1 MPESGPDLR
10 IAVLSDNGI
19 ERDARILKE
28 IAWAEDHYATVH
40 SFSLRQRG
48 EAPVAERL
56 LDHARFRASHKAMS
70 KSQAQA
76 AMAGIPSL
84 RRGQPPEI
92 TLKRAQLVLVLLLVL
107 SIFLALGATFARLP
121 VWPAATLGIATLACA
136 VLVFWVRARHR
147 SLARMTEISPKTGAP
162 VPILDAW
169 SSQYKQSHALTQ
181 LVEEAIRTDGPYDIL
196 HCHELVALEAGAA
209 IKRRHGGKLIWDTH
223 EIYED
228 MAEPDPGL
236 AAVARKT
243 IREAAPDVD
252 GVITVNDSIVGYYR
266 DTHPDLPEATVVM
279 NATPRSEMPRDDG
292 RLREASC
299 FGAETRIL
307 LFQGGLTIH
316 RGLQAL
322 VRSAADYPQGWGLVV
337 LGNGVL
343 KDELRGLADRVNADT
358 GEERVRFLPA
368 VPNAELAA
376 WTAGADLG
384 VIPYEN
390 VALNHWYCSPNKLWE
405 YPAAGVPFI
414 APRHHFIRRL
424 VDEYGT
430 GFLFASDFEAADIA
444 RTVSKIDEAA
454 LARARDAIPRFLDE
468 MSWETFTPR
477 IGDLY
482 ERVSLPQRADPT

>member
-1 MPESGPDLR
+1 MPDPGLRQDLR

-28 IAWAEDHYATVH
+28 IAWAEGRYTTVH

-48 EAPVAERL
+48 EAPVAEHL
-56 LDHARFRASHKAMS
+56 SDHARFRASHKAMS

-76 AMAGIPSL
+76 AMAGIPALSA
-84 RRGQPPEI
+84 GKTPEI
-92 TLKRAQLVLVLLLVL
+92 TLKRVQTALAALAGLTLLLGL
-107 SIFLALGATFARLP
+107 LYTFAGLP
-121 VWPAATLGIATLACA
+121 AWPGMLAGLATLATGML
-136 VLVFWVRARHR
+136 VLWVRG
-147 SLARMTEISPKTGAP
+147 RMRQLSQLTEISPKTGQP
-162 VPILDAW
+162 VAILEPW
-169 SSQYKQSHALTQ
+169 SAQYKQSHALMQ
-181 LVEEAIRTDGPYDIL
+181 LVEGAIRTDGPYDIL
-196 HCHELVALEAGAA
+196 HCHELVALEAGIAL
-209 IKRRHGGKLIWDTH
+209 KRRHGGKLIWDTH

-236 AAVARKT
+236 AAVAAKT
-243 IREAAPDVD
+243 IRDATHDVD

-279 NATPRSEMPRDDG
+279 NATLRAEMPEDDG
-292 RLREASC
+292 RLRGASG
-299 FGAETRIL
+299 FAEDTRIL

-322 VRSAADYPQGWGLVV
+322 VRSAAGYPAGWGLIV

-343 KDELRGLADRVNADT
+343 KDELRRLGDQINTQV

-368 VPNAELAA
+368 VPNVELAA

-414 APRHHFIRRL
+414 APSHHFIEQL
-424 VDEYGT
+424 VGAYGT
-430 GFLFASDFEAADIA
+430 GFLFASDFTADDIA
-444 RTVSKIDEAA
+444 HTVSKIDDAA
-454 LARARDAIPRFLDE
+454 LDRARAAIPRFLNQ

-477 IGDLY
+477 IGALY
-482 ERVSLPQRADPT
+482 DQVTGKRTTA

>member
-1 MPESGPDLR
+1 MISSCGPSRLPLR

-28 IAWAEDHYATVH
+28 IAWAESQYATVH

-48 EAPVAERL
+48 EAPVAEHL
-56 LDHARFRASHKAMS
+56 SDHARFRATHKAMS
-70 KSQAQA
+70 KGQAQA
-76 AMAGIPSL
+76 GMAGIPSL
-84 RRGQPPEI
+84 RPGHRPEI
-92 TLKRAQLVLVLLLVL
+92 TLRRLQLALAILGLITVG
-107 SIFLALGATFARLP
+107 LALGAEFAGLPSWSMPIGAAMILLLAALIVWVQARLRNL
-121 VWPAATLGIATLACA
+121 AAL
-136 VLVFWVRARHR
+136 
-147 SLARMTEISPKTGAP
+147 TEISPKTGQP
-162 VPILDAW
+162 VRILEPW
-169 SSQYKQSHALTQ
+169 SAQYKQSHPLMQ
-181 LVEEAIRTDGPYDIL
+181 LVEDAIRADGPYDIL
-196 HCHELVALEAGAA
+196 HCHELVALEAGVA

-243 IREAAPDVD
+243 IREAARDID
-252 GVITVNDSIVGYYR
+252 GVITVNDSIVDYYR

-279 NATPRSEMPRDDG
+279 NATPRSRMPENDG
-292 RLREASC
+292 RLRGASG
-299 FGAETRIL
+299 FGEDTRIL

-343 KDELRGLADRVNADT
+343 KDELRDIAAQVNQQV
-358 GEERVRFLPA
+358 GKERVRFLPA

-414 APRHHFIRRL
+414 APRHHFIGRL

-430 GFLFASDFEAADIA
+430 GFLFKSDFDAGDIA
-444 RTVSKIDEAA
+444 RTVSEIDDAA
-454 LARARDAIPRFLDE
+454 LSRARGAIPRFLDE

-477 IGDLY
+477 IGALY
-482 ERVSLPQRADPT
+482 ERVLSTE

>member
-1 MPESGPDLR
+1 MPETGPDLR

-28 IAWAEDHYATVH
+28 IAWAESQYATVH

-48 EAPVAERL
+48 EAQVAEHL

-84 RRGQPPEI
+84 RPGHPPEI
-92 TLKRAQLVLVLLLVL
+92 TLRRLQLALAILGLITVGLGLGAEFAGLASWAMPAGAVVTLLV
-107 SIFLALGATFARLP
+107 
-121 VWPAATLGIATLACA
+121 A
-136 VLVFWVRARHR
+136 VLMFWVQARQR
-147 SLARMTEISPKTGAP
+147 DLAKLTEISPKTGAP
-162 VPILDAW
+162 VPIFQPW
-169 SSQYKQSHALTQ
+169 SSQYKQSHALMQ
-181 LVEEAIRTDGPYDIL
+181 LVEDTVREEGPYDIL

-209 IKRRHGGKLIWDTH
+209 IKRKYGGKLIWDTH

-236 AAVARKT
+236 AAVAAKT
-243 IREAAPDVD
+243 IRDAALDVD
-252 GVITVNDSIVGYYR
+252 GVITVNDSIVEYYR

-279 NATPRSEMPRDDG
+279 NATPRTAIPVDDG
-292 RLREASC
+292 RLRAASG
-299 FGAETRIL
+299 FGPDTRIL

-322 VRSAADYPQGWGLVV
+322 VRSAASYPQGWGLAV

-343 KDELRGLADRVNADT
+343 KGELRAIADQVNADA

-414 APRHHFIRRL
+414 APRHHFIDRL
-424 VDEYGT
+424 VGEYGT
-430 GFLFASDFEAADIA
+430 GFLFESDFDAADIA
-444 RTVSKIDEAA
+444 RTVSEIDDAA
-454 LARARDAIPRFLDE
+454 LSRARDAIPHFLDQ

-477 IGDLY
+477 IGELY
-482 ERVSLPQRADPT
+482 HRVLAKA